1 MHRVNALDKSK
12 KMERMAT
19 YLVAWIA
26 HLSSS
31 TLACPRFVGSEDT
44 VVCQERSGYS
54 IRQVRPG
61 WFVKLSLEQDAP
73 PKKRQVEC
81 LEAHFKKIY
90 G

>member
-31 TLACPRFVGSEDT
+31 TLARPRFVGSEDT
-44 VVCQERSGYS
+44 VVCRKMPGYS

-61 WFVKLSLEQDAP
+61 WYVKLSLEQDAL
-73 PKKRQVEC
+73 PKKRRVEC
-81 LEAHFKKIY
+81 LEAHFKKTY

>member
-1 MHRVNALDKSK
+1 MHRVNALDSSK
-12 KMERMAT
+12 KMERTAT

-31 TLACPRFVGSEDT
+31 ALTCPRFLGSEDT
-44 VVCQERSGYS
+44 VFCREMSGYS
-54 IRQVRPG
+54 IRQVRTG

-73 PKKRQVEC
+73 PKKRQVEP
-81 LEAHFKKIY
+81 LEAHFKKTY